1 MDGPYFLPS
10 GGNKE
15 NLKDL
20 ISQLIILSS
29 FLFNLEI
36 RNRALHLGKMYGERT
51 IENTFKHARVE
62 SNKESLKSGVNG
74 QSLGDIKKPFPSTG
88 GALWIKR
95 KSRRRRLSSRGDE

>member
-29 FLFNLEI
+29 FLLNSKFISECVIQEELY
-36 RNRALHLGKMYGERT
+36 GKKA

-62 SNKESLKSGVNG
+62 SNRKSLKGTSMNN
-74 QSLGDIKKPFPSTG
+74 
-88 GALWIKR
+88 LWRIL
-95 KSRRRRLSSRGDE
+95 RRLSLGLG